1 MTSMYMQ
8 SMHGIV
14 LMFLGISE
22 GTSFSSISSLL
33 NPATEATIEIYAVST
48 VVFVFGLMFS
58 SLFFGNVLALLMSW
72 DQQNAQFR
80 NRMDI
85 IAAEMRHYELPEE
98 LQVRSTSPSLVLS
111 GVLTNRELV
120 VAPRSSE
127 LRLPL
132 DQRK

>member
-1 MTSMYMQ
+1 MAKMYMQ

-22 GTSFSSISSLL
+22 GTTFSSISNLL
-33 NPATEATIEIYAVST
+33 NPATEATVEIYAVST
-48 VVFVFGLMFS
+48 AVFLFGLMFS

-98 LQVRSTSPSLVLS
+98 LQVSSISPIVCVVWPTK
-111 GVLTNRELV
+111 GEAVGFV

-127 LRLPL
+127 L
-132 DQRK
+132 